1 LATVTSEREPA
12 VRYVSD
18 QVVSTRVA
26 ALAFE
31 VEALTDAGP
40 FGVPAGGAPRALEI
54 AHQLETLAGEIAGE
68 RPSMAR
74 MLRTAANDMRRGAD
88 APGPLDAFT
97 AFTEALGLLE
107 QL

>member
-1 LATVTSEREPA
+1 MATVTSERKPA
-12 VRYVSD
+12 SRYLSD
-18 QVVSTRVA
+18 QVVSSRAA

-54 AHQLETLAGEIAGE
+54 ARQLETLAGETAAE

-74 MLRTAANDMRRGAD
+74 TLRTAANDMRRGAN
-88 APGPLDAFT
+88 ASGPLDAYT
-97 AFTEALGLLE
+97 AFSDALRLLE